1 MDRGDTGQGK
11 REFVIL
17 LTAHIPTCLLLL
29 SRAAAAAGNGNSHQV
44 TIWIPR
50 SRRSAAVVVLAG
62 GAWLLQLQQHAGQSV
77 QWYGRGAEGGI
88 SDVGRRTVQ
97 KSRRPTD
104 TRYECAEERVFCCK
118 LVAIRSWP
126 YGRSAHCLLV
136 FFGSVCLPGYCCV
149 TM

>member
-50 SRRSAAVVVLAG
+50 SRRSAVVVLAG

-97 KSRRPTD
+97 KSRQPTHDTNVQKNVSFAANWLRSVPDHMDAEHTVLSSSVRP
-104 TRYECAEERVFCCK
+104 A
-118 LVAIRSWP
+118 
-126 YGRSAHCLLV
+126 
-136 FFGSVCLPGYCCV
+136 CLPGYCCV